1 MVMKKIIILLGC
13 TLFLSSCGIYTHY
26 KRPDVNTAG
35 LFRDSVSAADTL
47 LANDTTSFGN
57 LPWRSVFTDPD
68 LCVLVDSGLQNNKD
82 LLTASLTVKE
92 AQAQLMS
99 ARLAFLP
106 SFALSPSGTV
116 SSWDKGK
123 ASQVYSLPV
132 QASWSLDL
140 FGSLT
145 NAKRSQKAVL
155 LQSKDYQQAVRSEV
169 IANIANSYYTLLM
182 LDRQLEITDSMSVLT
197 KDTWRMMIAQM
208 KLGMV
213 NEAAVRSS
221 EANYYSVKA
230 SIPELQR
237 QIRTTENAL
246 CLLLGKA
253 PQTIKRGKLDN
264 QTLPQTFSTGV
275 GIQLLSNRPDV
286 RSAEMNLAS
295 CYYQTNAA
303 RSAFYPSITITGSAG
318 WTNSSGI
325 SIVNPGK
332 LLASAVGSL
341 TQPLFAKG
349 KLIAALKVAKAEQ
362 QKAYLSWQYAILNAG
377 SEVSN
382 ALMLYQSSTQKSG
395 FESKQVESLQRNVVV
410 TKALYQMQ
418 SSSYLE
424 VVSAQQSLLSA
435 QLSKIS
441 DDFYKMQAV
450 VNLYY
455 ALGGG
460 R

>member
-1 MVMKKIIILLGC
+1 MKKIIILLGC